1 MTFTLDRLIA
11 PIGREVFLR
20 AHWEQ
25 LPLVVHRE
33 DRTYWRDLLT
43 ADDVNRALTTR
54 HMHHPAV
61 GLINA
66 ARKVAPEE
74 YTYPSGLIDTARLY
88 RNFAEGSSMSLNG
101 FETEHPALANL
112 CRSMERDLS
121 TRFQTNL
128 YYTPENAQGFRTHY
142 DSHDVFVLQ
151 VHGSKH
157 WRLYNTPVELPYRR
171 QEFHPEE
178 HPVGDVTAEFVLH
191 QGDMAYVPR
200 GLMHDARTTGEES
213 LHVTLGVLFTSWTDL
228 VVESLGLLGLRDP
241 AFRKGLPVGYAR
253 AGFDRDPA
261 KAQFRELLHRFA
273 EKADFD
279 AAFEHFIDD
288 LVDTRQPLLPG
299 QIDQVHRL
307 STLTVETRV
316 AQRAFLYRLREEGE
330 HAVLQIY
337 GGAINFPKFA
347 IDALRYAMEHD
358 TFTPAQ
364 LPGLDDEGRVT
375 FVRRL
380 IREGVLLFA
389 E

>member
-11 PIGREVFLR
+11 PIGRDVFLR

-33 DRTYWRDLLT
+33 NRGYWRDLLT

-54 HMHHPAV
+54 HMHHPSV

-88 RNFAEGSSMSLNG
+88 RHFAEGSSMSLNG

-178 HPVGDVTAEFVLH
+178 HATGEVTAEFVLH

-228 VVESLGLLGLRDP
+228 VVESLGLHGLRDP
-241 AFRKGLPVGYAR
+241 QFRKGLPVGFAR
-253 AGFDRDPA
+253 ADYDREPA
-261 KAQFRELLHRFA
+261 RAQFRELLRRFA
-273 EKADFD
+273 EGADFD
-279 AAFEHFIDD
+279 AALEHYIDD
-288 LVDTRQPLLPG
+288 LVDTRQPLLPN

-307 STLTVETRV
+307 ASITVTTPV
-316 AQRAFLYRLREEGE
+316 TQRAFLYRLREEGE
-330 HAVLQIY
+330 HAILQIY
-337 GGAINFPKFA
+337 GGRISFPKFVL
-347 IDALRYAMEHD
+347 DALRYAMEHD
-358 TFTPAQ
+358 SFTPSE

-375 FVRRL
+375 LVRRL
-380 IREGVLLFA
+380 VREGILMVS
-389 E
+389 

>member
-11 PIGREVFLR
+11 PIGRDVFLR

-33 DRTYWRDLLT
+33 NREYWRDLLT
-43 ADDVNRALTTR
+43 ADDVNRVLTTR
-54 HMHHPAV
+54 HMHHPSV

-74 YTYPSGLIDTARLY
+74 YTYPSGLIDTAKLY
-88 RNFAEGSSMSLNG
+88 RHFAEGSSLSLNG
-101 FETEHPALANL
+101 FETEHPALADL

-171 QEFHPEE
+171 QEFQPEE
-178 HPVGDVTAEFVLH
+178 HATGEVTAEFVLH

-200 GLMHDARTTGEES
+200 GLMHDARTTGAES
-213 LHVTLGVLFTSWTDL
+213 LHITLGVLFTSWTDL
-228 VVESLGLLGLRDP
+228 VVEALGLHGLSD
-241 AFRKGLPVGYAR
+241 AQFRKGLPVGFAR
-253 AGFDRDPA
+253 ADFDRSA
-261 KAQFRELLHRFA
+261 ARAQFRELLRRFA
-273 EKADFD
+273 EGASFD
-279 AAFEHFIDD
+279 AALEHYIDD

-299 QIDQVHRL
+299 QIEQVHRL
-307 STLTVETRV
+307 ASINASTRV
-316 AQRAFLYRLREEGE
+316 TQRAFLYRLREEGE

-337 GGAINFPKFA
+337 GGRITFPKFA
-347 IDALRYAMEHD
+347 LDALRYAMERD
-358 TFTPAQ
+358 SFAPSE

-375 FVRRL
+375 LVRRL
-380 IREGVLLFA
+380 VREGVLMVD
-389 E
+389 